1 MTTRLQDLQHPSA
14 GTTLMSEWL
23 TGTAERSRTAADALL
38 HEWAAAPA
46 PPGRLAQH
54 VFLSLDGTGLFF
66 YAQWTSDEEHLAWAR
81 ARRTEVV
88 SRVDALVPG
97 IERPGL
103 IRTRL
108 ARSVVHD
115 ARRPAGLVTVR
126 TVAAG
131 DVETATAPAPGLL
144 AVHLHVTSDGERTI
158 VVTEWADAAS
168 QEAAAGGDAGVKRYT
183 HAHSFVDDHAGPRI

>member
-1 MTTRLQDLQHPSA
+1 MTRLRDLQHPRA

-23 TGTAERSRTAADALL
+23 TGTAERSRTAADALR
-38 HEWAAAPA
+38 HEWAAAQAPA
-46 PPGRLAQH
+46 GRLAQH

-88 SRVDALVPG
+88 GRVDALVPG

-103 IRTRL
+103 TRTRL
-108 ARSVVHD
+108 TRSVVHD
-115 ARRPAGLVTVR
+115 GRSPAGLFAVH

-131 DVETATAPAPGLL
+131 DADTATAPAPGLL
-144 AVHLHVTSDGERTI
+144 AAHLHVTSDGERTI
-158 VVTEWADAAS
+158 VVTEWTDAAA
-168 QEAAAGGDAGVKRYT
+168 QEAASGGEPGVKRYT
-183 HAHSFVDDHAGPRI
+183 HAHSFVDDHARRRT

>member
-1 MTTRLQDLQHPSA
+1 MTRLQNLQHPSA

-38 HEWAAAPA
+38 HEWAAAQAPA
-46 PPGRLAQH
+46 GRLAQH

-81 ARRTEVV
+81 ARRSEVV

-115 ARRPAGLVTVR
+115 ARRPAGLFTVR
-126 TVAAG
+126 TVNRPAG
-131 DVETATAPAPGLL
+131 
-144 AVHLHVTSDGERTI
+144 RR
-158 VVTEWADAAS
+158 AS
-168 QEAAAGGDAGVKRYT
+168 
-183 HAHSFVDDHAGPRI
+183 

>member
-1 MTTRLQDLQHPSA
+1 MTRLQDLHHPSA

-38 HEWAAAPA
+38 HEWAAAQAPA
-46 PPGRLAQH
+46 GRLAQH

-115 ARRPAGLVTVR
+115 ARRP
-126 TVAAG
+126 
-131 DVETATAPAPGLL
+131 
-144 AVHLHVTSDGERTI
+144 
-158 VVTEWADAAS
+158 
-168 QEAAAGGDAGVKRYT
+168 GGGGTRRPVGGGAGVTWR
-183 HAHSFVDDHAGPRI
+183 PRPLRRRACSRHISM

>member
-1 MTTRLQDLQHPSA
+1 MTRLQDLHHPSA

-23 TGTAERSRTAADALL
+23 TGTAERSRAAVDALL
-38 HEWAAAPA
+38 HEWAAAQA
-46 PPGRLAQH
+46 PSGRLAQH

-66 YAQWTSDEEHLAWAR
+66 YAQWTSDDDHLAWAR

-108 ARSVVHD
+108 VRSVVHD
-115 ARRPAGLVTVR
+115 EKRPAGLFAVH

-144 AVHLHVTSDGERTI
+144 AAHLHATPDGERTI
-158 VVTEWADAAS
+158 VVTEWADVAS
-168 QEAAAGGDAGVKRYT
+168 QEAAAGGDAAVRRYT
-183 HAHSFVDDHAGPRI
+183 HAHSLFDDQTGRRP

>member
-1 MTTRLQDLQHPSA
+1 MTRLQNLQHPSA

-38 HEWAAAPA
+38 HEWAAAQAPA
-46 PPGRLAQH
+46 GRLAQH

-115 ARRPAGLVTVR
+115 ARRSAGLFTVR
-126 TVAAG
+126 TVSAG
-131 DVETATAPAPGLL
+131 DVEAATAPVPGLL
-144 AVHLHVTSDGERTI
+144 AAHLHVTSDGERTV

-168 QEAAAGGDAGVKRYT
+168 QEAATRSDAGVKRYT
-183 HAHSFVDDHAGPRI
+183 HAHSFVDDHAGRRT

>member
-46 PPGRLAQH
+46 PSGRLAQH

-103 IRTRL
+103 VRTRL

-115 ARRPAGLVTVR
+115 ARRPAGLITVR
-126 TVAAG
+126 TVVAG

-144 AVHLHVTSDGERTI
+144 AAHLHVTSDGERTV

-168 QEAAAGGDAGVKRYT
+168 QEAAAGGEAGVKRYT
-183 HAHSFVDDHAGPRI
+183 HAHSFVDHAGPRT